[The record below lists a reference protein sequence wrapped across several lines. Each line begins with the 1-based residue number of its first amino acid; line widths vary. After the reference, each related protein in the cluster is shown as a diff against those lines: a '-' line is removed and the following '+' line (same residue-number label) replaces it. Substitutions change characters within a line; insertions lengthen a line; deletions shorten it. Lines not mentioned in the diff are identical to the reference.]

1 MHLLFVETQFKQMD
15 QTSSRRSASSNR
27 SQPDFSQ
34 QFISI
39 ARSDRWQ
46 AYHRLQELDISCT
59 CLADG
64 RFQVEV
70 NSPIAVIQ
78 LWSVLQQLTRSRQ
91 QLSHWLEHC
100 WNLSA
105 N

>member
-1 MHLLFVETQFKQMD
+1 MD
-15 QTSSRRSASSNR
+15 QTSSRRRPASSN
-27 SQPDFSQ
+27 FSQ
-34 QFISI
+34 QIISI

-59 CLADG
+59 CLSDG
-64 RFQVEV
+64 RFQVEA

-78 LWSVLQQLTRSRQ
+78 LWSVLQQLTCSRQ
-91 QLSHWLEHC
+91 QLSHWLEQC